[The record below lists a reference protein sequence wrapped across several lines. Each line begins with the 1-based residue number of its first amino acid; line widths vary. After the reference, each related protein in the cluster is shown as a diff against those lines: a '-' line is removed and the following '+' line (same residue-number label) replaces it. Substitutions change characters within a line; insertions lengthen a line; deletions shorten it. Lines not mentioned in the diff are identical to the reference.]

1 MEKKFA
7 DLRSGILIVLACALI
22 YFWLIP
28 AQIRY
33 RGQAE
38 IGPDFFPRLLV
49 VCGGI
54 CGAIIAFQA
63 AMKLKKAGKL
73 TPKALL
79 ADPQARVNFKKYARH
94 GIFLGSAILYMVAM
108 QYIGFPAAS
117 VIYLAALLLFF
128 GHSKP
133 LVSLALSAVYVAV
146 VYLVFTYAFKISF
159 PKGFLGF

>member
-1 MEKKFA
+1 MDKKFA
-7 DLRSGILIVLACALI
+7 DLRSGILIVLVCGLI

-54 CGAIIAFQA
+54 CGAIIALQA
-63 AMKLKKAGKL
+63 ALKLKKAGKL
-73 TPKALL
+73 NLRSLFK
-79 ADPQARVNFKKYARH
+79 DPEAKVDFKKYLRH
-94 GIFLGSAILYMVAM
+94 GIFLGSAILYMVSM

-117 VIYLAALLLFF
+117 VIYLAVLLLFF

-133 LVSLALSAVYVAV
+133 LASLGLSAVYVAV